1 MDDDERLEA
10 LEALL
15 LRLGEAAESS
25 ILLVEGSKDMDAL
38 RSVGIDGEFYCVQ
51 SGGGPLRAAE
61 HVWRAG
67 RPAVILTDWDRRGGS
82 LADDLRRDLESLC
95 VPYDDGI
102 RRELAVLCRQYSKD
116 VESLASVL
124 ALLRARAGQQS

>member
-25 ILLVEGSKDMDAL
+25 ILLVEGSKDVDAL

-124 ALLRARAGQQS
+124 ALLRVRAGQQS

>member
-1 MDDDERLEA
+1 MDDGERLEA

-25 ILLVEGSKDMDAL
+25 ILLVEGFKDVDAL

>member
-1 MDDDERLEA
+1 MDDGERLEA

-25 ILLVEGSKDMDAL
+25 ILLVEGSKDVDAL

-124 ALLRARAGQQS
+124 ALLRVRAGQQS

>member
-25 ILLVEGSKDMDAL
+25 ILLVEGSKDVDAL

-102 RRELAVLCRQYSKD
+102 RRGLAVLCRQYSKD

>member
-25 ILLVEGSKDMDAL
+25 ILLVEGSKDVDAL